1 MQRLFDLIFSGLAIT
16 VFLPILIPIVVAL
29 RFSGEGEIIYKQQR
43 VGRNGNT
50 FDLIKFATMLK
61 NSEKIGTGEITIKN
75 DPRVLPLGRFLRK
88 SKINELPQL
97 LNIFIGDMSVI
108 GPRPMVPRTYA
119 KYPKDAVAVLNTV
132 RPGLSGI
139 GSIIFRDE
147 EVYLDAVENPTE
159 FYDKNITPYKSELE
173 RWYVENNSITL
184 YFKLIFLTVW
194 VVIFPMSDFPRKI
207 LSDLPKAPYWLLEKQ

>member
-1 MQRLFDLIFSGLAIT
+1 
-16 VFLPILIPIVVAL
+16 
-29 RFSGEGEIIYKQQR
+29 
-43 VGRNGNT
+43 
-50 FDLIKFATMLK
+50 
-61 NSEKIGTGEITIKN
+61 
-75 DPRVLPLGRFLRK
+75 
-88 SKINELPQL
+88 
-97 LNIFIGDMSVI
+97 
-108 GPRPMVPRTYA
+108 MVPRTYA

>member
-1 MQRLFDLIFSGLAIT
+1 
-16 VFLPILIPIVVAL
+16 
-29 RFSGEGEIIYKQQR
+29 
-43 VGRNGNT
+43 
-50 FDLIKFATMLK
+50 MLK